1 MMYTRAELLS
11 WRHSDVSKI
20 RRSVRKIVFALC
32 LWLPWSDRELTAEY
46 DSNASGPVEVITR
59 SRGSGNSCSKPDGP
73 CLWQGLNLGV
83 ASHRNRLTG
92 VDQQRSER
100 LHTR

>member
-1 MMYTRAELLS
+1 MLVCLPMSVTLLCLDAREQYCTRS
-11 WRHSDVSKI
+11 SNF
-20 RRSVRKIVFALC
+20 IVFSRAKSRV
-32 LWLPWSDRELTAEY
+32 PAVAGTAVV
-46 DSNASGPVEVITR
+46 SPIA
-59 SRGSGNSCSKPDGP
+59 

-100 LHTR
+100 LRTR